1 MDVIKQEAIS
11 STAEGKSVV
20 DVHHKKDYYI
30 IPQNKLGQDV
40 FIRASEIRRPSDVIK
55 MPSGDSKTLKVPVS
69 KNMLDSHMKG
79 SLLEK
84 LKTMVAI
91 IIADAEV
98 CSFELL
104 IFIILSV
111 VKLLFFSLRYRGDLL
126 FTTLIVC
133 LL

>member
-111 VKLLFFSLRYRGDLL
+111 VKLLFFS
-126 FTTLIVC
+126 
-133 LL
+133 